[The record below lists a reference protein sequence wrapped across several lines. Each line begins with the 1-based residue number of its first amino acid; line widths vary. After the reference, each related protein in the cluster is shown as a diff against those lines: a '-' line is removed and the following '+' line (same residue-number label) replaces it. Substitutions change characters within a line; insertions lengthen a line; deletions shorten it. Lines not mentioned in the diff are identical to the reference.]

1 MKKQVNSIT
10 KDGFSNKFL
19 DELAK
24 EADKVK
30 DLANRQKEL
39 KQKHNQSVL
48 Q

>member
-1 MKKQVNSIT
+1 MKKETNSIT

-24 EADKVK
+24 EHDKVK
-30 DLANRQKEL
+30 ELASRQKEL

>member
-1 MKKQVNSIT
+1 MKKEVNSIPS
-10 KDGFSNKFL
+10 GFSNKFL

-24 EADKVK
+24 EHDKVK
-30 DLANRQKEL
+30 DLANKQKEL